1 MNYEQVSDLLE
12 RYWEGATSL
21 SEEQQLKAYFQG
33 TEVDDRL
40 LVYQPLFQAFSA
52 SKSMEAPKHL
62 APPQAFP
69 KRKGSNGMFHKLL
82 AAATLTG
89 LVAGTW
95 WFNQS
100 VAPAPPEAIAP
111 VAQKQLQPLPTPSE
125 APVIAQAA
133 LPIKKRVQS
142 KPKST
147 EVELPPEEAAAIIK
161 SALAL
166 VSSKM
171 KRGQVDAEKK
181 LDKIK
186 VLDQFIK
193 YPAGG

>member
-1 MNYEQVSDLLE
+1 MNYEQVSKLLE

-21 SEEQQLKAYFQG
+21 AEEQQLKAYFQG
-33 TEVDDRL
+33 TEIDERL
-40 LVYQPLFQAFSA
+40 VVYQPLFQAIAA
-52 SKSMEAPKHL
+52 SKTIEAPKHL
-62 APPQAFP
+62 ETPRMLP
-69 KRKGSNGMFHKLL
+69 RREGSNGLFRKLL

-95 WFNQS
+95 WFNQP
-100 VAPAPPEAIAP
+100 VVPAVPEAIET
-111 VAQKQLQPLPTPSE
+111 VAQEQVQVLSSPQEVPIIVE
-125 APVIAQAA
+125 AA
-133 LPIKKRVQS
+133 LPTKKRVQVRRRPS
-142 KPKST
+142 Q
-147 EVELPPEEAAAIIK
+147 VELPPEEAAAIIK

-166 VSSKM
+166 VSSKI